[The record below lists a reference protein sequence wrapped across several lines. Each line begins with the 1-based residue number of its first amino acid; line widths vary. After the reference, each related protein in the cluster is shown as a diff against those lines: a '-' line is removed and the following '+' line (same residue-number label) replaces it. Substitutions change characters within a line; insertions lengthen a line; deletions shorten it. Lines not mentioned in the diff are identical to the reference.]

1 MPVNGKEATRMSTE
15 NDTKEQTETA
25 VVAAPKAPQPRTP
38 DAGARAMMANLR
50 MQVSVS
56 TPISAAASTTA
67 AMATTPEAVAAPVRR
82 ETNRE
87 LLDRAMNAPTERE
100 RNRAAET
107 LRRQIKTL
115 CAAVVDR
122 YTSALTSQE
131 VEDMTQEVFVR
142 LLTSQAGNA
151 GEAVVEPTPAY
162 ISRIAVNLIIDR
174 RRHLKRRGLEQLPAS
189 VEDEALAA
197 TLRDARPSVEETVV
211 DRMRTRELRR
221 TLNQMLS
228 PTEAK
233 VVWMRTE
240 GASHEEIARQL
251 GIKEPNARKH
261 CERGLKRL
269 RNLVETGA
277 VPMWA

>member
-1 MPVNGKEATRMSTE
+1 MTALQAAEVAPAEQKRAIEEQSATG
-15 NDTKEQTETA
+15 A
-25 VVAAPKAPQPRTP
+25 VKTP
-38 DAGARAMMANLR
+38 DASARAMFAGMRQRVVA
-50 MQVSVS
+50 
-56 TPISAAASTTA
+56 P
-67 AMATTPEAVAAPVRR
+67 AAPAEGSTAVTAPAPRR

-87 LLDRAMNAPTERE
+87 LLDKAMNAPTERE

-122 YTSALTSQE
+122 HTSALTSQE
-131 VEDMTQEVFVR
+131 VEDLTQEVFVR
-142 LLTSQAGNA
+142 LLTSQAGNS
-151 GEAVVEPTPAY
+151 GETMVDPTSAY

-174 RRHLKRRGLEQLPAS
+174 RRFLKRRGLEQIPAS

-211 DRMRTRELRR
+211 GRIRTRELRKA
-221 TLNQMLS
+221 LANALS

-233 VVWMRTE
+233 VLWMRTE
-240 GASHEEIARQL
+240 GASHEEIASEL

-261 CERGLKRL
+261 LERGIKRLKRL
-269 RNLVETGA
+269 VETNALPVWG
-277 VPMWA
+277 

>member
-1 MPVNGKEATRMSTE
+1 MSEAIHQLNREEPVKPEP
-15 NDTKEQTETA
+15 Q
-25 VVAAPKAPQPRTP
+25 APRVP
-38 DAGARAMMANLR
+38 DGGTRAMLANLR
-50 MQVSVS
+50 TQVTAARPTVATSPVNAA
-56 TPISAAASTTA
+56 SAATS
-67 AMATTPEAVAAPVRR
+67 PIAAPPRR
-82 ETNRE
+82 ESNRE

-131 VEDMTQEVFVR
+131 ADDLTQDVFLR
-142 LLTSQAGNA
+142 LLTSQSGNS

-197 TLRDARPSVEETVV
+197 TLRDPQTSVEDSVLNQ
-211 DRMRTRELRR
+211 MRTTELRR
-221 TLNQMLS
+221 TLVRALS

-269 RNLVETGA
+269 RHLAETGNVA
-277 VPMWA
+277 LWA